1 MLDAV
6 RFEQRGVPAAAIL
19 TEPFADTG
27 QAISELQGFDDY
39 QFATVPHPIG
49 SLTTDEAMAVADA
62 VTPKVLG
69 LLTKTGAQ
77 PARHRELVD
86 TDAQSVGHRE
96 LVDSG
101 ALPTPS
107 REPADSDS
115 AGSRATGSAITDVIE
130 ELAAVLRADRADLTV
145 SVEDHRITL
154 RLHIPDEACAECVLP
169 ASMLVPMFEHRFDTA
184 LGPGWTI
191 TLEDPRE
198 VGPTEKSRSQRDG
211 QEFTAS

>member
-1 MLDAV
+1 MLDAIH
-6 RFEQRGVPAAAIL
+6 FEERGVPAAAIL
-19 TEPFADTG
+19 TQPFAATG
-27 QAISELQGFDDY
+27 EAIAELGGFEDY
-39 QFATVPHPIG
+39 PFATVPHPIG
-49 SLTTDEAMAVADA
+49 SLTSAEAMAVADA

-115 AGSRATGSAITDVIE
+115 AGSPATGSAITDVIE
-130 ELAAVLRADRADLTV
+130 ELAAVLRADRVDLTAA
-145 SVEDHRITL
+145 VEGHHITL

-169 ASMLVPMFEHRFDTA
+169 ASMLVGMFQHRFDDE
-184 LGPGWTI
+184 LGPGWSI
-191 TLEDPRE
+191 TLDDARE
-198 VGPTEKSRSQRDG
+198 HGHSGSAND
-211 QEFTAS
+211 